1 MKKIILTAL
10 ALGGLAGGVGFS
22 NSQTPLSAQAST
34 AYTWGKTKS
43 YPNPQPFYYA
53 GKSSVY
59 LWSKYHT
66 TKLYNLKNYPK
77 TTWYLS
83 KSVQMKHNGKSAI
96 YYAVTSGN
104 GKTKGYVWRGYLT
117 KGVNPIVT
125 NSEQTAEATIS
136 SLFTG
141 AIHDSQLQTIA
152 NRNVSLDS
160 YSDYKAM
167 LDPIDQNRFVLLA
180 ISGPIS
186 SSETFKRL
194 VNGSLSYQDY
204 TKEQVNNALINF
216 DQRDT
221 DEYNLIKGKSLSDF
235 SGWKVAVKAYPV
247 TSKAYGGAFILLVAP
262 AN

>member
-117 KGVNPIVT
+117 KGINPLGSQKSTTTSLEKQVI
-125 NSEQTAEATIS
+125 
-136 SLFTG
+136 SLFPG
-141 AIHDSQLQTIA
+141 AIQDSQLQSIA
-152 NRNVSLDS
+152 NKIPYLVGDEQ
-160 YSDYKAM
+160 SDYYKEQLGTQYTNLKSFLLAGNTTM
-167 LDPIDQNRFVLLA
+167 INQLRNGNLAYKNYLKQSIPYSWQQRKPLDPFLSTATFNSFNGWRIGVYAYPKSSNAYGNGVVLLLPA
-180 ISGPIS
+180 I
-186 SSETFKRL
+186 
-194 VNGSLSYQDY
+194 N
-204 TKEQVNNALINF
+204 
-216 DQRDT
+216 
-221 DEYNLIKGKSLSDF
+221 
-235 SGWKVAVKAYPV
+235 
-247 TSKAYGGAFILLVAP
+247 
-262 AN
+262 

>member
-22 NSQTPLSAQAST
+22 NSQTPMSAQAST
-34 AYTWGKTKS
+34 AYTWGKAKS

-117 KGVNPIVT
+117 KGVNPNNTASVINSLTTKVSNLFPGILQDPSLQSFAEQDKDYYANT
-125 NSEQTAEATIS
+125 NDGTADYSALLKKQFGNQAIMSEFSIPKSDLQKNNQNLTQNIQT
-136 SLFTG
+136 
-141 AIHDSQLQTIA
+141 DLQKQG
-152 NRNVSLDS
+152 
-160 YSDYKAM
+160 Y
-167 LDPIDQNRFVLLA
+167 
-180 ISGPIS
+180 
-186 SSETFKRL
+186 TF
-194 VNGSLSYQDY
+194 N
-204 TKEQVNNALINF
+204 
-216 DQRDT
+216 
-221 DEYNLIKGKSLSDF
+221 DF
-235 SGWKVAVKAYPV
+235 SGWYIGIYVHIDTNNSNNYAG
-247 TSKAYGGAFILLVAP
+247 TILLAP
-262 AN
+262 K